1 MADGYLGHGAVC
13 FATAEEAGRSL
24 AVGTQPSMFI
34 EPDQQGTPC
43 TYLYSVEYVADGDY
57 AGLNWSRAGIGQSC
71 AFEETSYVAAVPIS
85 ACEYI
90 ADPFRLD
97 LTQGSQIAVAILGVW
112 IVAWAWKALART
124 LQGGV
129 EEKEIS

>member
-1 MADGYLGHGAVC
+1 MAEGWRGLTGACYPTRDEALADVVATTPPFFYEQDGCVWRVTSHINDGAGITVRSIYAGC
-13 FATAEEAGRSL
+13 PEQAGAEE
-24 AVGTQPSMFI
+24 I
-34 EPDQQGTPC
+34 QGIDV
-43 TYLYSVEYVADGDY
+43 SV
-57 AGLNWSRAGIGQSC
+57 
-71 AFEETSYVAAVPIS
+71 S

-97 LTQGSQIAVAILGVW
+97 LSQGSQIAVAILGVW

-129 EEKEIS
+129 EEKETS